1 MTPAGTKW
9 AATGVIIVTV
19 AISLAVADRFLA
31 KVESAEIKKTAQ
43 ESYEKGSRLLT
54 QGKAGEAVD
63 LLSDA
68 HALERENPD
77 YELQLI
83 AALTATGKIAAAEPI
98 LADVLQRQPND
109 GPANLTAA
117 RLMVREGDTADAEA
131 YYHRAIY
138 GQWPGNSTTQRAS
151 ARMELVDLLAA
162 RNQKQELLAELIT
175 LQAGAPATP
184 AIQKRL
190 AELFVRANAPDRAV
204 TVYDA
209 LVQKDPG
216 DIEAYEGLGDAE
228 LQQGKYRAAR
238 DVFLRASL
246 REPGNGS
253 IHEHLLTLNTVTG
266 LDPTLRQLTSAEKYR
281 RSIRILEMT
290 SEALDQCIAKDA
302 SAGAISRSDENAE
315 LLKTANAT
323 IAAKTPAHVTNEAAE
338 GVLSLAEK
346 LWRAETTICA
356 RNSSDQNALEL
367 IMKKLTQ

>member
-9 AATGVIIVTV
+9 AATGAIIVTV
-19 AISLAVADRFLA
+19 AISLGVADRFLA

-43 ESYEKGSRLLT
+43 ESYEKGSRLLA
-54 QGKAGEAVD
+54 QGKAGDAVD

-83 AALTATGKIAAAEPI
+83 AAMMATGKIATAEPI
-98 LADVLQRQPND
+98 LTDLLLRQPND

-117 RLMVREGDTADAEA
+117 RLMVRKGDTRDAEA

-138 GQWPGNSTTQRAS
+138 GQWLGNSAMQRAS

-162 RNQKQELLAELIT
+162 RNQKQELLAELIS

-190 AELFVRANAPDRAV
+190 AELFVLANAPDRAA
-204 TVYDA
+204 TVYA
-209 LVQKDPG
+209 GLVQKNPE

-228 LQQGKYRAAR
+228 LQQGQYRAAR
-238 DVFLRASL
+238 DVFLRASM
-246 REPGNGS
+246 REPDNGS
-253 IHEHLLTLNTVTG
+253 IHEHLLTLDTVTG

-281 RSIRILEMT
+281 RSIRILEIA
-290 SEALDQCIAKDA
+290 SEALDQCISKDA
-302 SAGAISRSDENAE
+302 AAGATAGSDENRE

-346 LWRAETTICA
+346 LWRAESTTCE

-367 IMKKLTQ
+367 IMKKLQ